1 MSVCLDDEADL
12 ANHDLHGT
20 IGTMTMP
27 DITDDA
33 PRLSELVRIMQDF
46 RAEFRHA
53 METVV
58 RKDVYAAE
66 RAAAELQIVSL
77 RQEMMRMEAA
87 QKAELVRLDREITT
101 HHIDHKS
108 QRNQMMFSWITAGL
122 SLLVG
127 LVLAVV
133 K

>member
-1 MSVCLDDEADL
+1 
-12 ANHDLHGT
+12 
-20 IGTMTMP
+20 MTMP

-33 PRLSELVRIMQDF
+33 PRLSELVRIMTDF

-77 RQEMMRMEAA
+77 RQELARIEAA
-87 QKAELVRLDREITT
+87 HKAEMARLDREIVA
-101 HHIDHKS
+101 HHTDHKS
-108 QRNQMMFSWITAGL
+108 QRTQIMAGWLTAGL
-122 SLLVG
+122 SLVVG

>member
-1 MSVCLDDEADL
+1 MSPDQDDLADL
-12 ANHDLHGT
+12 VYAELHGK
-20 IGTMTMP
+20 IGNMTMP
-27 DITDDA
+27 GIEDDA
-33 PRLSELVRIMQDF
+33 PRLSELVRIMTDF

-77 RQEMMRMEAA
+77 KQEIA
-87 QKAELVRLDREITT
+87 RLDREIIARHAELKSELVT
-101 HHIDHKS
+101 HGTDHKNYAT
-108 QRNQMMFSWITAGL
+108 RMAGAWITAGL

-127 LVLAVV
+127 IVLALV

>member
-1 MSVCLDDEADL
+1 
-12 ANHDLHGT
+12 
-20 IGTMTMP
+20 MP
-27 DITDDA
+27 GIEDDA
-33 PRLSELVRIMQDF
+33 PKLAELVRIMQDF

-66 RAAAELQIVSL
+66 RAAAELQIVAL
-77 RQEMMRMEAA
+77 KQEIS
-87 QKAELVRLDREITT
+87 RLDREIVARHTELRNELIT
-101 HHIDHKS
+101 HHTDHKNYS
-108 QRNQMMFSWITAGL
+108 SRMVGAWITAGL

-127 LVLAVV
+127 IVLMVV